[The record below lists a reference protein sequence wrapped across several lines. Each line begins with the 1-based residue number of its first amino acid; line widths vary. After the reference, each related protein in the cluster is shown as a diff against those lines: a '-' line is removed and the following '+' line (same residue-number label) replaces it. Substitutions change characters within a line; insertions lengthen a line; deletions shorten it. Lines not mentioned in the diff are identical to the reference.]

1 MPQGMSQ
8 WAWAIVVGRSQLVS
22 RDMGLLAL
30 RVLVGGPGDL
40 AAGVGTGGF
49 GRSAKCRRAPGACQ
63 TWWGLGDREVR
74 KRAPLQP
81 SGRSCRGA
89 GCRLP
94 LERTVG
100 RSCEPGHGSARWR
113 PATRRHRGTWRARKL
128 ASRAQGRGGESGR
141 PHVPSLVVQPRVGPL
156 GPGGRE
162 RSTARRALRQQP
174 PVWVIGAKSAPEGRG
189 GIFAVPT
196 AVIAAPA
203 RPAARP
209 LPIDWP
215 WAARSADWGPVRAVT
230 RSCA

>member
-40 AAGVGTGGF
+40 AAGVGTGGR

-89 GCRLP
+89 GCRRP

-100 RSCEPGHGSARWR
+100 LVVNPGMGLPDGDRQPVVTGAPGAH
-113 PATRRHRGTWRARKL
+113 RKL
-128 ASRAQGRGGESGR
+128 PSRAQGRGGEGGR
-141 PHVPSLVVQPRVGPL
+141 PHVPSL
-156 GPGGRE
+156 
-162 RSTARRALRQQP
+162 
-174 PVWVIGAKSAPEGRG
+174 I
-189 GIFAVPT
+189 
-196 AVIAAPA
+196 
-203 RPAARP
+203 
-209 LPIDWP
+209 
-215 WAARSADWGPVRAVT
+215 
-230 RSCA
+230 